1 MEKLILFSI
10 IFVIIY
16 SFYMIYFII
25 RRKSKKKILEVYYLE
40 NKYKLDLSDYN
51 MNKVKRHIAFI
62 NSFIF
67 TITLFLMSLVDS
79 MALRM
84 LIAFATVMFLILVI
98 YKLLAIVYKN
108 KKWNM
113 KYIILI
119 IIIFSFTGCTK
130 ETIENRTYKSYI
142 NELKENN
149 NLSDDDGPF
158 DLNIY
163 YDKLIDDEVMYRV
176 ILDDPTSILNDVE
189 ILVIHDYETEDI
201 FPSSGIF
208 DTKYSLKPDT
218 IDMKNNYTKGIIL
231 VGYIDYDG
239 DIEDL
244 NINFKVLI
252 KYNDEHGN
260 QVKYYYNVN

>member
-40 NKYKLDLSDYN
+40 NKYKLDLSGYN

-108 KKWNM
+108 KK
-113 KYIILI
+113 
-119 IIIFSFTGCTK
+119 
-130 ETIENRTYKSYI
+130 
-142 NELKENN
+142 
-149 NLSDDDGPF
+149 
-158 DLNIY
+158 
-163 YDKLIDDEVMYRV
+163 
-176 ILDDPTSILNDVE
+176 
-189 ILVIHDYETEDI
+189 
-201 FPSSGIF
+201 
-208 DTKYSLKPDT
+208 
-218 IDMKNNYTKGIIL
+218 
-231 VGYIDYDG
+231 
-239 DIEDL
+239 
-244 NINFKVLI
+244 
-252 KYNDEHGN
+252 
-260 QVKYYYNVN
+260 

>member
-1 MEKLILFSI
+1 
-10 IFVIIY
+10 
-16 SFYMIYFII
+16 
-25 RRKSKKKILEVYYLE
+25 
-40 NKYKLDLSDYN
+40 
-51 MNKVKRHIAFI
+51 
-62 NSFIF
+62 
-67 TITLFLMSLVDS
+67 
-79 MALRM
+79 
-84 LIAFATVMFLILVI
+84 
-98 YKLLAIVYKN
+98 
-108 KKWNM
+108 M

-130 ETIENRTYKSYI
+130 ETIENKIYKSYI